1 MPRKYTQI
9 RFFAKNICNKLQKC
23 TLREK
28 MYSFP
33 APLQATFHHPH
44 APAFSPHRISQKFR
58 ATKFK
63 LDAAEFKLHGPEFSR
78 DAV

>member
-9 RFFAKNICNKLQKC
+9 RFLAKNICNKLQKC

-28 MYSFP
+28 MYSSP
-33 APLQATFHHPH
+33 APLQATSHHPH
-44 APAFSPHRISQKFR
+44 ATAFFPHRISQKLR